1 MKPGMILY
9 REELGMLLMMTAEDA
24 GEAIRL
30 LARRF
35 LRDIEPETDN
45 ERIADFLASALPKL
59 DKDIAEYEKKVSAG
73 QAGGKQSASK
83 RQAQSKHTSSTGQAE
98 VKQDASTGQRNK
110 EQGTRN
116 IELKNKEPVVVA
128 FRPPTLDE
136 VKEYCNERNSGIS
149 AEHFYDYYSSNGW
162 QVGRTKMKDWK
173 AAVRTWER
181 TEFKRSEPKTTTT
194 LSDGDFI
201 SHDWDYDKL
210 QAIAEARGLQ
220 R

>member
-83 RQAQSKHTSSTGQAE
+83 RQAQSKHTPSTGQAQA
-98 VKQDASTGQRNK
+98 KQDASTGQRNK

-116 IELKNKEPVVVA
+116 IEQKNKEPVVVA

-136 VKEYCNERNSGIS
+136 VKEYCDERNSGIS

-181 TEFKRSEPKTTTT
+181 TEFKRSEPKKTTT

-201 SHDWDYDKL
+201 SHEWDYDKL

>member
-59 DKDIAEYEKKVSAG
+59 DKDIAEYEKKASAG

-98 VKQDASTGQRNK
+98 VKQDASTSQRNK

-136 VKEYCNERNSGIS
+136 VKEYCDERNSGIS

>member
-83 RQAQSKHTSSTGQAE
+83 RQAQSKHTASTSQAE
-98 VKQDASTGQRNK
+98 AKQEASTSQRNK

-116 IELKNKEPVVVA
+116 IEQKNKEPVVVA

>member
-1 MKPGMILY
+1 MKPGMLLY

-35 LRDIEPETDN
+35 LRDIEPQTDN

-59 DKDIAEYEKKVSAG
+59 DKDMAEYEKKVSAG

-83 RQAQSKHTSSTGQAE
+83 RQAQSKHT
-98 VKQDASTGQRNK
+98 ASTDEAEPKQITSISQRNK
-110 EQGTRN
+110 EQGTK
-116 IELKNKEPVVVA
+116 EQGTKNKEPVVVA
-128 FRPPTLDE
+128 FRPPTLEEIQAYCDE
-136 VKEYCNERNSGIS
+136 RENGIS

-181 TEFKRSEPKTTTT
+181 TEFKREKKTTEA
-194 LSDGDFI
+194 DI
-201 SHDWDYDKL
+201 VSHGWDYDKL
-210 QAIAEARGLQ
+210 QALAEARGLQ

>member
-83 RQAQSKHTSSTGQAE
+83 RQAQSKHTASTSQAE
-98 VKQDASTGQRNK
+98 AKQEASTSQRNK

-116 IELKNKEPVVVA
+116 IEQKNKEPVVVA

-181 TEFKRSEPKTTTT
+181 TEFKRSEPKKTTT